1 MSVSSDF
8 SVLRLSQIQHLD
20 NAVRCQI
27 ENFCNSLFEFC
38 FFGFA
43 CSERIHTDR
52 NRICNTDCISELNFA
67 LVSESG
73 CYDIFCNISCCISG
87 TSVNFCRVFTGKC
100 TAAEPHGSRT
110 AALITFTDRSRL
122 RHTAALLTDT
132 PLAPEDDAVIAIR
145 TEVFAAGAYPQTL
158 AEASDKDIL
167 TGAECK
173 RLIRRQ
179 MGRELL
185 TGLILCG
192 IALGA
197 VILTMR
203 LCFGSQ

>member
-1 MSVSSDF
+1 MPAAALLLISLGKWRYFITGLAVAVFAGLLLRTVS
-8 SVLRLSQIQHLD
+8 R
-20 NAVRCQI
+20 
-27 ENFCNSLFEFC
+27 
-38 FFGFA
+38 
-43 CSERIHTDR
+43 
-52 NRICNTDCISELNFA
+52 
-67 LVSESG
+67 VSAPPG
-73 CYDIFCNISCCISG
+73 KWRRF
-87 TSVNFCRVFTGKC
+87 RGKC

-110 AALITFTDRSRL
+110 AALIAFTDRSRL

-203 LCFGSQ
+203 LCVGSQ